1 MQSGFLFNI
10 FNLENLFLYYDISLL
25 VFSYFIGLDLKLITK
40 IKDIFIIITP
50 IIYMKGSLL
59 KRG

>member
-10 FNLENLFLYYDISLL
+10 FTLENLFLYYDISLL